1 MWSHGTGIRRNI
13 AWIRNRVKLQWA
25 LSKICVLRRSAMRVS
40 GKSLLTASVVLL
52 SVAVWGQQLDQP
64 KVLARLS
71 YDSGVSLG
79 EGLRHECV
87 SVSKDG
93 YYRIVRTTDNG
104 QVLRAQGKLPEEK
117 FEQLKK
123 SLDSKGFQKLSQ
135 NYGGGIILQ
144 NAEIFAAELPGPVEF
159 DGPDHA
165 MKDHT
170 RRVRWLNADGENP
183 FPAAIV
189 AVVDW
194 LKHFEPKEGKQFEEA
209 EFQDV
214 CPSVGLSLVQPSVA
228 GNTQR

>member
-1 MWSHGTGIRRNI
+1 
-13 AWIRNRVKLQWA
+13 
-25 LSKICVLRRSAMRVS
+25 MRIS

-52 SVAVWGQQLDQP
+52 SVGVWGQQLDQP
-64 KVLARLS
+64 RVLARLL
-71 YDSGVSLG
+71 YDSGMSQG
-79 EGLRHECV
+79 EGLRHECI

-104 QVLRAQGKLPEEK
+104 QILRAQGKLPEEQ

-135 NYGGGIILQ
+135 SYGGGIILQ
-144 NAEIFAAELPGPVEF
+144 EAEIFAAELPGPVEF
-159 DGPDHA
+159 DGTDYA

-170 RRVRWLNADGENP
+170 RRVRWLNADGGNP

-189 AVVDW
+189 TIVDW
-194 LKHFEPKEGKQFEEA
+194 LKHFAPKDGKAFEEA

-214 CPSVGLSLVQPSVA
+214 CPSAGLSLVEPSVA
-228 GNTQR
+228 ANPK